1 MKRTKMSI
9 EQLKKLKPKLNIE
22 RSVRDIL
29 RILKRPE
36 SVYGHGLISRKEWDR
51 AVKKLDKLTADVLEI
66 RHHLGLLND
75 MDRLNYEEK
84 KDK

>member
-1 MKRTKMSI
+1 MSI
-9 EQLKKLKPKLNIE
+9 EQLKELKPKLNIE

-36 SVYGHGLISRKEWDR
+36 SVYGHGLISRKEWGK